1 MITKMKD
8 FQSQL
13 SENNITQMIDC
24 IEEAI
29 KENATGRF
37 YPWVSAIIDGEFPD
51 SDRNEVARRYLDEGG
66 WYAAF
71 HQTSS
76 ENGERY
82 GLTGFELFT
91 PESYEKWRKAHGE
104 DYKNKGYLFFREKN

>member
-1 MITKMKD
+1 MMTKMKD
-8 FQSQL
+8 YQSQL
-13 SENNITQMIDC
+13 SEKNIIQMIDC

-29 KENATGRF
+29 EENKTGRF
-37 YPWVSAIIDGEFPD
+37 YPWVSAIIDGEF
-51 SDRNEVARRYLDEGG
+51 SINDRNEVARKYLNEGG

-71 HQTSS
+71 HKTSS

-91 PESYEKWRKAHGE
+91 QESYEKWNKAYGKE
-104 DYKNKGYLFFREKN
+104 YKSRGYLFFKEEN